1 MSETKTSLKKDLEE
15 LVNKTI
21 EANQLFIKESGNLF
35 QQVAGNKGGKTA
47 TSFIQSD
54 FFFKAINAYVSLN
67 IQHVKN
73 MMDLGISL
81 TKSVARSSDN
91 DGFPDGREDYRPGAE
106 PAFVLQGESKA
117 GEAIQLQFVID
128 NSKQT
133 DVTCELINSPFILQ
147 DDLIENN
154 TFKTSFTPQS
164 FSLMPDASQSVVIDI
179 SSSKSTA
186 PGLYISNVQVKG
198 FEPAFFSIQV
208 TIH

>member
-1 MSETKTSLKKDLEE
+1 MSETNTSLKKDLEE

-21 EANQLFIKESGNLF
+21 EANKLFIKESGNLF
-35 QQVAGNKGGKTA
+35 QQVAGNKGEKTA
-47 TSFIQSD
+47 TSFLQGD
-54 FFFKAINAYVSLN
+54 FFSKALNAYASLN

-73 MMDLGISL
+73 MIDLGISL
-81 TKSVARSSDN
+81 TKSVAQSSGN
-91 DGFPDGREDYRPGAE
+91 DDFPDEGNDDRPRAE
-106 PAFVLQGESKA
+106 PAFVLQGEAKA

-128 NSKQT
+128 NNKQT
-133 DVTCELINSPFILQ
+133 DVTCELVNSPFILQ
-147 DDLIENN
+147 DDFLENN

-164 FSLMPDASQSVVIDI
+164 FSLTPGASQSVDI
-179 SSSKSTA
+179 AIGSLKNTV